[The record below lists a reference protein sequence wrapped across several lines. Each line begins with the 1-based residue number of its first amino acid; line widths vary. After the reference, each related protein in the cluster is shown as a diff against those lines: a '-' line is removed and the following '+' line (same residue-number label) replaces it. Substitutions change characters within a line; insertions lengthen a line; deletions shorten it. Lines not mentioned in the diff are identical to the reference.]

1 MRTYL
6 WRLLLFSLVIGT
18 LPVIL
23 TGGLSYFIAA
33 EAVEEK
39 VSEGNQLILQQTRL
53 QLEQMLK
60 SLEKSTLQFSN
71 SPLVRQALGQQWT
84 EENFVEVREM
94 TTGLLSLQTSIP
106 VHRAYFANL
115 ESQWVV
121 GLDQFKPLPLF
132 QERARFLAY
141 AGDPRSLFVDEGMAE
156 NPVTG
161 MGEGGN
167 RSAMEAGADREAR
180 TVRLVQKVPLIPRQQ
195 VPRGLMVVEVL
206 KQDMES
212 LLSRTKEM
220 GFHYIIGQDGVDFLG
235 TSAQQQR
242 YGKISAEVLAR
253 LMGQGNAAVDSANL
267 FVAPGAGYGTAT
279 EQAAAR
285 LAMGR
290 DSAVATATGA
300 EGQEGKE
307 VYPNGESDAGYERV
321 AVVDERSSSRGAG
334 VFRSTMADGT
344 AVVVAYQSSAYNGW
358 TYISVTSLSEVTK
371 QTKSIAILTAV
382 SGLLI
387 LALVLVSAYFGSLRM
402 YLPIRRLLEVVQQLG
417 MESAARR
424 RGELSEIESSLRSLA
439 ISRSQLQQQMR
450 GQARHLKEYMVL
462 KLFAGQDKGGQLQ
475 QQGGVY
481 GFPLRWGHLAV
492 MTVQLDPLEGTRFG
506 SVDRDLLLFAINNM
520 VGELLPGAR
529 RFEPILFDQSQA
541 TLLVLDEADPA
552 EAKRAAY
559 AIAEQVKEQV
569 WHYLALGVSIGI
581 SRPFPL
587 LAETVRAYEESLSA
601 LKSRIRLGYGII
613 VHYDDAAAGG
623 SPGEVVYAHLKVME
637 DRMIHYLREQDEA
650 QLEEAFHGYLTEILE
665 RETYRREHLAL
676 LLQFIARVLQQL
688 RDGGVPLSAVFDGDR
703 QLQQLLALHT
713 RSELQQW
720 FTERLFRPVA
730 RQLQAREE
738 KQYDSI
744 AEQMAAMIHDGYH
757 TPLTLELC
765 AQRLNYHPVYLS
777 RVFKKHIGR
786 TFSEYMSDYR
796 MKQAKRLLE
805 TTTLKIA
812 DIGEQLQFNNT
823 SAFIRSFRKYAGMTP
838 GQYREQRSR
847 LAEDDDME

>member
-60 SLEKSTLQFSN
+60 GLEKSTLQFSN

-106 VHRAYFANL
+106 VYQAYFANL
-115 ESQWVV
+115 EAQWVV

-132 QERARFLAY
+132 GERARFLAY
-141 AGDPRSLFVDEGMAE
+141 AAHPRSLFIDAGTAE
-156 NPVTG
+156 NTG
-161 MGEGGN
+161 E
-167 RSAMEAGADREAR
+167 EREAH
-180 TVRLVQKVPLIPRQQ
+180 TVRLVQKIPLIPRQQ
-195 VPRGLMVVEVL
+195 APRAIMVVEVL
-206 KQDMES
+206 KRDMES

-220 GFHYIIGQDGVDFLG
+220 GFHYIIGQDGADFLG
-235 TSAQQQR
+235 TPAQQQR
-242 YGKISAEVLAR
+242 YGKISAEVVAR
-253 LMGQGNAAVDSANL
+253 LSGQGDSAAEPAYPTAAPSPGDEGTDQA
-267 FVAPGAGYGTAT
+267 VAASLAIDSDM
-279 EQAAAR
+279 AAAKE
-285 LAMGR
+285 A
-290 DSAVATATGA
+290 DS
-300 EGQEGKE
+300 QEGGDL
-307 VYPNGESDAGYERV
+307 YPNGGSIGGYDR
-321 AVVDERSSSRGAG
+321 AAAADERSSSRGAG
-334 VFRSTMADGT
+334 VFRSTMEDGT

-417 MESAARR
+417 MEPAARR
-424 RGELSEIESSLRSLA
+424 PSELSEIESSLRSLV

-462 KLFAGQDKGGQLQ
+462 KLFAGQEKGSQLQ

-481 GFPLRWGHLAV
+481 GFPLRWGQLAV

-506 SVDRDLLLFAINNM
+506 AVDRDLLLFAINNM

-541 TLLVLDEADPA
+541 TLLVLDETDPA
-552 EAKRAAY
+552 EAKHAAY

-581 SRPFPL
+581 SRPFLL

-601 LKSRIRLGYGII
+601 LKSRMRLGYGII
-613 VHYDDAAAGG
+613 VHYDDAAADSSSEG
-623 SPGEVVYAHLKVME
+623 VVYAHLKVME
-637 DRMIHYLREQDEA
+637 DRMIHYLREQDEE
-650 QLEEAFHGYLTEILE
+650 QLKDAFHGYLTALLE

-676 LLQFIARVLQQL
+676 LLQFISRVLQLL
-688 RDGGVPLSAVFDGDR
+688 RDEGVPLSAVFDGDR

-765 AQRLNYHPVYLS
+765 TQRLNYHPVYLS

-786 TFSEYMSDYR
+786 TFSEYLSDYR
-796 MKQAKRLLE
+796 MKQAQRLLE
-805 TTTLKIA
+805 TTALKIS

-847 LAEDDDME
+847 PAEDGDTE